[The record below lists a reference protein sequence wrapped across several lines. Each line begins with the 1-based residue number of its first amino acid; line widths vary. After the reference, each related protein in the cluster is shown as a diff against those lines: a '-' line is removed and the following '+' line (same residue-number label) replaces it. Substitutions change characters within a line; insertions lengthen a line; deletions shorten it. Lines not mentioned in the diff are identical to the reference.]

1 MKYNNNQFINRQKQT
16 IIQILVKPKEE
27 IFMESKILEILQS
40 LQDGQKRMEIR
51 LDSME
56 NKMGLMEN

>member
-27 IFMESKILEILQS
+27 IFMESKILEIYS
-40 LQDGQKRMEIR
+40 HYKMAKKEWK
-51 LDSME
+51 LDQTQW
-56 NKMGLMEN
+56 KIKWV